1 MSILDLKES
10 IERNEEFHI
19 CWYGNMFY
27 SYHSVLKLDEEDIEY
42 FKKKY
47 YPKLNDELAK
57 ELEKVI
63 KKYN

>member
-1 MSILDLKES
+1 MSVLDFKDCV
-10 IERNEEFHI
+10 ERKRELYLCQI
-19 CWYGNMFY
+19 VPLVY
-27 SYHSVLKLDEEDIEY
+27 SYNTLIQLDEEDIEY